1 MKRIYTEA
9 EWKSLRFGLFQ
20 ENKSLGFVPTMG
32 ALHQGHLDLVAE
44 SLSQTDYTLV
54 SIFVNPTQFNSH
66 EDFQNYPNTLEADLA
81 LLDSKGVDA
90 VFLPSTDT
98 LYPKPPQLSID
109 FGHLSRVLEGKFR
122 PGHFNGVGLVVAK
135 LFHIIQPTVAFFGQ
149 KDLQQVAVIRR
160 LVFDFSFD
168 LDLVVV
174 PTRREIDGLAMS
186 SRNLR
191 LDPQERTIAPLL
203 YSGMQEVKQHLLS
216 GMSWKEVKAN
226 FLKQLAAQ
234 KQLSIEYLELVHPET
249 FEIYETF
256 SPLGPCSI
264 CLAAYVGKIRLIDN
278 LPIIE

>member
-9 EWKSLRFGLFQ
+9 EWRPIWLGLVQ

-32 ALHQGHLDLVAE
+32 ALHQGHMDLVKE

-81 LLDSKGVDA
+81 LLEAQGVDA
-90 VFLPSTDT
+90 VFLPSTET
-98 LYPKPPQLSID
+98 LYPSPPQLSID

-122 PGHFNGVGLVVAK
+122 PGHFHGVGLIVAK
-135 LFHIIQPTVAFFGQ
+135 FFHIIRPTVAFFGQ
-149 KDLQQVAVIRR
+149 KDLQQVAVVRR
-160 LVFDFSFD
+160 LVHDLSFN
-168 LDLVVV
+168 LDLEVVA
-174 PTRREIDGLAMS
+174 TRREKDGLAMS

-191 LDPQERTIAPLL
+191 LDPQERAVAPLL

-216 GMSWKEVKAN
+216 GVSWKEAKAS
-226 FLKQLAAQ
+226 FLRQLA
-234 KQLSIEYLELVHPET
+234 KQTQFQVEYIELVHPET
-249 FEIYETF
+249 FEIFEIF
-256 SPLGPCSI
+256 SPLGSSSI
-264 CLAAYVGKIRLIDN
+264 CLAAYLGKIRLIDN